1 MTKLQLVTENLLE
14 TITKLA
20 EKAEEIYILTSFV
33 MQSGVKRI
41 LPALQLAAL
50 RGAEI
55 KICTGDYLCI
65 TQPEALQLLADQLPK
80 IEANGDIIRRSAFGS
95 STLPGLY
102 TKLLEIQR
110 TSLCLFFNLFRS
122 ISSLLL
128 YVLATSSNSSLGP

>member
-55 KICTGDYLCI
+55 KICTGD
-65 TQPEALQLLADQLPK
+65 
-80 IEANGDIIRRSAFGS
+80 
-95 STLPGLY
+95 
-102 TKLLEIQR
+102 
-110 TSLCLFFNLFRS
+110 
-122 ISSLLL
+122 
-128 YVLATSSNSSLGP
+128 